1 VTAAAS
7 ASNQPEVFYGRVDG
21 DATVAYGLA
30 TNDRNDLYFQG
41 LAVPPLFTVSLV
53 LDSHRQSARTTLPLM
68 RGATRRVHGEH
79 DLRMLG
85 SVRPNM
91 ALQWE
96 TSLYGIR
103 NTRGG
108 VIDTHR
114 TLVSDSQGRPLVEH
128 LWSNFSVGVTIEEEV
143 GPEKPPH
150 TFPESARHRP
160 AGTRAVP
167 VDRDQTFRYAGVSGD
182 HVGHAL
188 DDEIARSEGYPG
200 KILQGLCALGV
211 SSGAVVDIAAG
222 GDPRRIRRLACR
234 FSRPAFPQRDLVVDV
249 YEAGDAKD
257 SGRAFAFEVSQGGIT
272 VIKHGRAEVGPPL

>member
-1 VTAAAS
+1 MAS
-7 ASNQPEVFYGRVDG
+7 AANQPEVFYGRIDE
-21 DATVAYGLA
+21 DAAVAYGLA
-30 TNDRNDLYFQG
+30 TNDPNDLYFQG

-53 LDSHRQSARTTLPLM
+53 LDSHRRSARTTLPLVP
-68 RGATRRVHGEH
+68 GATRRVHGEH

-91 ALQWE
+91 VLQWE
-96 TSLYGIR
+96 TSVYAIR

-108 VIDTHR
+108 VLDTHR
-114 TLVSDSQGRPLVEH
+114 TLVSDSQGRALVEH
-128 LWSNFSVGVTIEEEV
+128 LWSNFSLGVTIDQEV

-150 TFPESARHRP
+150 TFPEAARDQP
-160 AGTRAVP
+160 AGTRSVP

-200 KILQGLCALGV
+200 KILQGLCALGLA
-211 SSGAVVDIAAG
+211 SGAVVDVTAA

-249 YEAGDAKD
+249 YHAGDAKD
-257 SGRAFAFEVSQGGIT
+257 GGRSFAFEVRQDGIT
-272 VIKHGRAEVGPPL
+272 VIKHGRAEVGPRL